1 MNRKTLALPTVAA
14 LLAPV
19 LVACGGSD
27 AAGKGSG
34 AIVIGSTDR
43 LEETT
48 DAPAPFD
55 PAAAYDIGAWNIM
68 HSTFQTL
75 LRLPRSGTAPVADAA
90 SKCSFG
96 DRKNEQFRC
105 TLRSGLKFSNGHAL
119 TAEDVKFSIDRART
133 INFENGPVSLL
144 NNIDSVETPSELEVV
159 FHLKSPDATFPQKIA
174 TPAAAIV
181 DSESYAKNKLD
192 NGFKVVGSGPYTL
205 KTEEKDGRVVK
216 AVLAKNS
223 HYQGAVQVQNDRVE
237 MRFYDDAKSMEK
249 ALNSGDID
257 LMNRTLSPEQLG
269 RLRGDASK
277 DIRLLEVP
285 GQEISFLAFNTD
297 DPTVKN
303 KAVRQAMAQVIDR
316 QALARDSYERTS
328 DPLYSLVPTGITGH
342 QNSFSNKYGEPSA
355 DKARSILRSANI
367 TTPVQLTLTYTA
379 DHYGEA
385 TGKAFKELQKQLN
398 ATGLFSV
405 RIQGV
410 KWADFRPEAAKGKYA
425 VYGMGWFPD
434 FPDPDNFVAPFF
446 GKDNFL
452 RTPYQNAKISSQLI
466 PDSREAAQRDSAAKY
481 FQQAQDIVADDVPV
495 LPLWQGKQY
504 VAARENVTGAEW
516 ALNSASEI
524 QPWELGRGV

>member
-1 MNRKTLALPTVAA
+1 MNRKTLALPALAA

-27 AAGKGSG
+27 GAGKGSG
-34 AIVIGSTDR
+34 AIVIGTTDR
-43 LEETT
+43 FEETT

-55 PAAAYDIGAWNIM
+55 PAVAYDIGAWNVL

-75 LRLPRSGTAPVADAA
+75 LRLPRSGTSPVADAA
-90 SKCSFG
+90 SKCAFG

-119 TAEDVKFSIDRART
+119 TAEDVKFSIDRARK

-144 NNIDSVETPSELEVV
+144 SNIDSVETPNDLEVV

-174 TPAAAIV
+174 TPAAAIL
-181 DSESYAKNKLD
+181 DSETYAKDKIG
-192 NGFKVVGSGPYTL
+192 NGFQVTGSGPYTL
-205 KTEEKDGRVVK
+205 QTQEKDGRVVK
-216 AVLAKNS
+216 AVFSKNKN
-223 HYQGAVQVQNDRVE
+223 YQGSVEVRNDKVE
-237 MRFYDDAKSMEK
+237 MRFFDDAKSMEGALK
-249 ALNSGDID
+249 AGDID
-257 LMNRTLSPEQLG
+257 IINRTLTPEQLG
-269 RLRGDASK
+269 RMRGATGSGV
-277 DIRLLEVP
+277 RLLEAP

-328 DPLYSLVPTGITGH
+328 DPLYSLVPSGITGH

-355 DKARSILRSANI
+355 DKARTLLKGANI
-367 TTPVQLTLTYTA
+367 TTPVSLTLTYTD

-385 TGKAFKELQKQLN
+385 TAKAFKTLQKQLN
-398 ATGLFSV
+398 ASGLFNAK
-405 RIQGV
+405 IQGV
-410 KWADFRPEAAKGKYA
+410 KWSDFRPEAAKGKYA
-425 VYGMGWFPD
+425 VYGMGWYPD

-452 RTPYQNAKISSQLI
+452 RSPYQNARISTQLI
-466 PDSREAAQRDSAAKY
+466 PDSREAAQREAAAKY
-481 FQQAQDIVADDVPV
+481 FQQAQDIVAEEVPV

-504 VAARENVTGAEW
+504 VAARDNVTGAEW

>member
-1 MNRKTLALPTVAA
+1 MNRKTLVLPTLAV

-19 LVACGGSD
+19 LAACGGSD
-27 AAGKGSG
+27 EAGKGGG
-34 AIVIGSTDR
+34 AIVIGTTDR
-43 LEETT
+43 FEETT

-55 PAAAYDIGAWNIM
+55 PAAAYDIGAWNVL

-75 LRLPRSGTAPVADAA
+75 LRLPRSGTSPVADAA
-90 SKCSFG
+90 STCTFG
-96 DRKNEQFRC
+96 DRKNEQYRC

-119 TAEDVKFSIDRART
+119 TSEDVKFSIDRARA

-144 NNIDSVETPSELEVV
+144 SNIDSVETPSELEVV

-181 DSESYAKNKLD
+181 DSETYGKKELGK
-192 NGFKVVGSGPYTL
+192 GFKVVGSGPYTL
-205 KTEEKDGRVVK
+205 QTEEKDGRVVK
-216 AVLAKNS
+216 AVFSKNS
-223 HYQGAVQVQNDRVE
+223 DYQGSVQLQNDKVE

-249 ALNSGDID
+249 ALKDGDID
-257 LMNRTLSPEQLG
+257 IMNRTLAPDQLS
-269 RLRGDASK
+269 RMRGATDQGV
-277 DIRLLEVP
+277 RLLEAP

-297 DPTVKN
+297 DPSVKN
-303 KAVRQAMAQVIDR
+303 KAVRQAVAQLVDR
-316 QALARDSYERTS
+316 QALARDGYDRTN
-328 DPLYSLVPTGITGH
+328 DPLYSLVPSGITGH

-355 DKARSILRSANI
+355 DKARSILRAANI
-367 TTPVQLTLTYTA
+367 TSPVPLTLTYTD

-385 TGKAFKELQKQLN
+385 TAKAFQALQKQLN
-398 ATGLFSV
+398 GSGLFQAK
-405 RIQGV
+405 IQGV

-452 RTPYQNAKISSQLI
+452 RSPYQNTRISSQLI
-466 PDSREAAQRDSAAKY
+466 PDSREAAQRDTAAKY

-504 VAARENVTGAEW
+504 VAVRSNVTGAEW
-516 ALNSASEI
+516 ALNSASEM
-524 QPWELGRGV
+524 QPWELGRGK